1 LNKKLQDPN
10 PCPSTG

>member
-1 LNKKLQDPN
+1 LQDPN